1 MVINMTRC
9 NYLEDWFDNESAKL
23 DKVENDYGKCLVTGQ
38 KKKTTTLTKAQA
50 WAKVFR
56 RNKEGVGKI
65 LSNRFLPTT

>member
-1 MVINMTRC
+1 MAHC

-23 DKVENDYGKCLVTGQ
+23 DKVEHDYGRDLITGQ

-56 RNKEGVGKI
+56 RNKEWIGKI
-65 LSNRFLPTT
+65 